1 MSRHGRHDDHSENA
15 REDLFADPYAGGYT
29 QPPVDRTGSE
39 DPYRTRS
46 EDPYRSEPGYR
57 YDDPYAS
64 DPHGHDAYGHDPYGG
79 GAYEGAPGETPEA
92 RRPDPDDHE
101 TTVLNFEPGVFDGPP
116 PGHPEQGYPEQG
128 YADPAYGEQ
137 GYAEE
142 HQGYVEQGYAEQ
154 GYAEQ
159 GYGESYAASGY
170 EHAGPTDADAGYAP
184 AGHSDGAPLDGGHLD
199 DEYPG
204 GYSYAARDANRDAY
218 RDDDPADDAV
228 AAEEIT
234 AEQRAVPA
242 AVGGSERAARRDP
255 KARGRKKRGRV
266 VGALAA
272 AVLLLV
278 VVGGGYL
285 AYDRFLGTNLPP
297 DFTGPPGPA
306 VVVQVNPGE
315 TAGEIG
321 SEFVDKGVV
330 ASSAA
335 FYEAAVQNPG
345 MNSLQPGFY
354 QVATNIPAVDAVA
367 ALVDP
372 ASRVGALVISEGRQL
387 HDIRDV
393 NTGAVR
399 KGIYTLIAE
408 ASCHGD
414 PAAENCVTY
423 EELDAAGATPD
434 LQALGVPEWARDAVA
449 NVPDRRRQLEGLIA
463 AGSWDFDPTAEPVEI
478 LARLVSES
486 ASSYDATGITEA
498 AARVGLTPYE
508 MLISASLVEREAL
521 PQDFAKV
528 ARVILNRLDIDQ
540 MLQFDSTVNYELDE
554 TELATTDAD
563 RARVTPWNTYAM
575 VGLPAT
581 PISSPSIG
589 ALQAMENP
597 EPGEW
602 IYFVTIDDQG
612 TTLFANSYEEHLQN
626 TELALA
632 SGILDSG
639 R

>member
-15 REDLFADPYAGGYT
+15 RQDLFADPYAGGYT
-29 QPPVDRTGSE
+29 EPPVDRTGSE
-39 DPYRTRS
+39 NPYRSGS
-46 EDPYRSEPGYR
+46 EDPFRSDPRYR

-64 DPHGHDAYGHDPYGG
+64 DPRGHDAYGHDPYGNDSHGRDPYG
-79 GAYEGAPGETPEA
+79 GGGYEGVPSGHPEA

-116 PGHPEQGYPEQG
+116 PGHAEQG
-128 YADPAYGEQ
+128 YGEQ

-154 GYAEQ
+154 GYGDG
-159 GYGESYAASGY
+159 GYAGSGY
-170 EHAGPTDADAGYAP
+170 EHDGSTGADPGHAP
-184 AGHSDGAPLDGGHLD
+184 ADHPEGGHLD

-218 RDDDPADDAV
+218 RDDDSADDAV
-228 AAEEIT
+228 AAEEVT
-234 AEQRAVPA
+234 AEQRAVPL
-242 AVGGSERAARRDP
+242 AVDGSERAARRNP
-255 KARGRKKRGRV
+255 KASGRKKRGRV

-285 AYDRFLGTNLPP
+285 AYDRLLGTDLPP

-335 FYEAAVQNPG
+335 FYEAAVQNSG

-486 ASSYDATGITEA
+486 AANYDATGITDA

-528 ARVILNRLDIDQ
+528 ARVILNRLEIDQ

-602 IYFVTIDDQG
+602 IYFVTIDDKG

>member
-15 REDLFADPYAGGYT
+15 RQDLFADPYADGYT
-29 QPPVDRTGSE
+29 EPPVDRTGSG
-39 DPYRTRS
+39 DPYRSGS
-46 EDPYRSEPGYR
+46 EDPYRSDPRYR

-64 DPHGHDAYGHDPYGG
+64 DPRGHDAYGHDPYGNDSHGCDPYG
-79 GAYEGAPGETPEA
+79 GGGYEGVPSGHPEA

-116 PGHPEQGYPEQG
+116 PGHAEQG
-128 YADPAYGEQ
+128 YGEQ
-137 GYAEE
+137 GYA
-142 HQGYVEQGYAEQ
+142 EQGYAEQ

-159 GYGESYAASGY
+159 GYGDG
-170 EHAGPTDADAGYAP
+170 GYAGSEYEGSIGADRGHAP
-184 AGHSDGAPLDGGHLD
+184 ADHPDGGHLD
-199 DEYPG
+199 EEYPG
-204 GYSYAARDANRDAY
+204 GYSYAARDAS

-234 AEQRAVPA
+234 AEQRAVPL

-255 KARGRKKRGRV
+255 KASGRKKRGRV

-285 AYDRFLGTNLPP
+285 AYDRFLGTDLPP

-335 FYEAAVQNPG
+335 FYEAAVQNSG

-486 ASSYDATGITEA
+486 AASYDATGITDA

-602 IYFVTIDDQG
+602 IYFVTIDDKG

>member
-15 REDLFADPYAGGYT
+15 RDDLFADPYAGGYT
-29 QPPVDRTGSE
+29 QPPVDRAGPA
-39 DPYRTRS
+39 DPQRS
-46 EDPYRSEPGYR
+46 DPGYR
-57 YDDPYAS
+57 YDDPYTPDPSAS
-64 DPHGHDAYGHDPYGG
+64 GAYGRDPYGSDPYREGYPGAAPHAG
-79 GAYEGAPGETPEA
+79 GPA
-92 RRPDPDDHE
+92 PDDHE
-101 TTVLNFEPGVFDGPP
+101 TTVLNFGPGAFDGPP
-116 PGHPEQGYPEQG
+116 PGAFAGPPAGAPGYDSHDTAGRPEQG
-128 YADPAYGEQ
+128 YAEGGYADQGYGEQ
-137 GYAEE
+137 GY
-142 HQGYVEQGYAEQ
+142 G
-154 GYAEQ
+154 
-159 GYGESYAASGY
+159 
-170 EHAGPTDADAGYAP
+170 
-184 AGHSDGAPLDGGHLD
+184 DGGHLD

-204 GYSYAARDANRDAY
+204 GYSYAARDEYRDAD
-218 RDDDPADDAV
+218 RHDDYDDYDDYADDADV
-228 AAEEIT
+228 AEDDT

-242 AVGGSERAARRDP
+242 AVGGSDHAGRRDP
-255 KARGRKKRGRV
+255 NARKRKRRGRV

-272 AVLLLV
+272 AILLLV

-285 AYDRFLGTNLPP
+285 AYDRLLGPDLPP
-297 DFTGPPGPA
+297 DFTGPAGPA
-306 VVVQVNPGE
+306 VVVQVNPGD

-335 FYEAAVQNPG
+335 FYEAAVQNSG
-345 MNSLQPGFY
+345 MNSLHPGFY
-354 QVATNIPAVDAVA
+354 QVPTNIPAVDAVA

-414 PAAENCVTY
+414 AAAENCVTY
-423 EELDAAGATPD
+423 EELDAAGSTPD

-486 ASSYDATGITEA
+486 AASYDSTGITDA

-528 ARVILNRLDIDQ
+528 ARVILNRLEIDQ

-563 RARVTPWNTYAM
+563 RGRVTPWNTYAK

-602 IYFVTIDDQG
+602 IYFVTIDDKG

>member
-1 MSRHGRHDDHSENA
+1 MSRHGRHDDHSENG

-29 QPPVDRTGSE
+29 QPPVDRTGPA
-39 DPYRTRS
+39 DPQRS
-46 EDPYRSEPGYR
+46 DRGYR
-57 YDDPYAS
+57 YDDPYAP
-64 DPHGHDAYGHDPYGG
+64 DPYARDAYGHDPHAGDPYGEGHSG
-79 GAYEGAPGETPEA
+79 GAPSAGRPG
-92 RRPDPDDHE
+92 PDDHE
-101 TTVLNFEPGVFDGPP
+101 TTVLNFGPGAFDGPP
-116 PGHPEQGYPEQG
+116 PGTVDGPPSGTPGYHPHATAGRPEQGYVDDDYADQDYGGQDYGGQG
-128 YADPAYGEQ
+128 YGGQGYGEQ
-137 GYAEE
+137 GYGER
-142 HQGYVEQGYAEQ
+142 GY
-154 GYAEQ
+154 
-159 GYGESYAASGY
+159 
-170 EHAGPTDADAGYAP
+170 D
-184 AGHSDGAPLDGGHLD
+184 DGGHLD

-204 GYSYAARDANRDAY
+204 GYSYAARDDY
-218 RDDDPADDAV
+218 RDTDRRDDYADYVDDDADDADDD
-228 AAEEIT
+228 T

-242 AVGGSERAARRDP
+242 AVGGSDHPARRDP
-255 KARGRKKRGRV
+255 KARKRKRRGRV

-272 AVLLLV
+272 AILLLV
-278 VVGGGYL
+278 VAGGGYL
-285 AYDRFLGTNLPP
+285 AYDRLLGPDLPP
-297 DFTGPPGPA
+297 DFTGPAGPA
-306 VVVQVNPGE
+306 VVVQVAPGD

-335 FYEAAVQNPG
+335 FYEAAVQNSG
-345 MNSLQPGFY
+345 MNSLHPGFY
-354 QVATNIPAVDAVA
+354 QVPTNIPAVDAVA

-414 PAAENCVTY
+414 AAAENCITY
-423 EELDAAGATPD
+423 EELDAAGSTPD

-486 ASSYDATGITEA
+486 ATSYDSTGITDA

-528 ARVILNRLDIDQ
+528 ARVILNRLEIDQ

-563 RARVTPWNTYAM
+563 RGRVTPWNTYAK

-602 IYFVTIDDQG
+602 IYFVTIDDKG

>member
-1 MSRHGRHDDHSENA
+1 MSRHGRHDDHSENT
-15 REDLFADPYAGGYT
+15 RENLFADPYSGGH
-29 QPPVDRTGSE
+29 PPSPGGRE
-39 DPYRTRS
+39 DPPRY
-46 EDPYRSEPGYR
+46 DPPSR
-57 YDDPYAS
+57 YEDDPYAATRNS
-64 DPHGHDAYGHDPYGG
+64 GDPYDGDPYGG
-79 GAYEGAPGETPEA
+79 DPYGGDPYGDGVPVRAPHAGEPQPDERETAVLRFGPGA
-92 RRPDPDDHE
+92 
-101 TTVLNFEPGVFDGPP
+101 FDGPP
-116 PGHPEQGYPEQG
+116 PDARGYDPRDSAGRADQGSAGRADQGHAGR
-128 YADPAYGEQ
+128 ADQ
-137 GYAEE
+137 DYAER
-142 HQGYVEQGYAEQ
+142 GYD
-154 GYAEQ
+154 
-159 GYGESYAASGY
+159 
-170 EHAGPTDADAGYAP
+170 HA
-184 AGHSDGAPLDGGHLD
+184 D

-204 GYSYAARDANRDAY
+204 GYSYAARDDYRTDDYSDDDYREVDYREDHYRDEAPAEYETAGQRAEPVAVGDPHGATGRDA
-218 RDDDPADDAV
+218 
-228 AAEEIT
+228 
-234 AEQRAVPA
+234 
-242 AVGGSERAARRDP
+242 GARKR
-255 KARGRKKRGRV
+255 RKRGRV

-272 AVLLLV
+272 AVLLIV
-278 VVGGGYL
+278 VLGGGYL
-285 AYDRFLGTNLPP
+285 AYERFVGPGAPP
-297 DFTGPPGPA
+297 DFTGPPGPE
-306 VVVQVNPGE
+306 VVVQVHPGD

-335 FYEAAVQNPG
+335 FYEAAVQNSG
-345 MNSLQPGFY
+345 MNALQPGFY
-354 QVATNIPAVDAVA
+354 QIPTNIPAVDAVA
-367 ALVDP
+367 KLVTP
-372 ASRVGALVISEGRQL
+372 ETRVGALVISEGRQL

-414 PAAENCVTY
+414 PGAENCVTY

-434 LQALGVPEWARDAVA
+434 LQALGVPAWAREAVA
-449 NVPDRRRQLEGLIA
+449 NVPDRSRQLEGLIA

-486 ASSYDATGITEA
+486 ASSYEATGITEA

-528 ARVILNRLDIDQ
+528 ARVILNRLDIGQ

-563 RARVTPWNTYAM
+563 RARVTPWNTYAK

-602 IYFVTIDDQG
+602 IYFVTIDDKG
-612 TTLFANSYEEHLQN
+612 TTLFANSYEEHLRN
-626 TELALA
+626 TELALQ

>member
-1 MSRHGRHDDHSENA
+1 MAPGGPSTRSGRSRDHGPE
-15 REDLFADPYAGGYT
+15 L
-29 QPPVDRTGSE
+29 RTGCI
-39 DPYRTRS
+39 
-46 EDPYRSEPGYR
+46 
-57 YDDPYAS
+57 
-64 DPHGHDAYGHDPYGG
+64 
-79 GAYEGAPGETPEA
+79 
-92 RRPDPDDHE
+92 RRPAAPSPR
-101 TTVLNFEPGVFDGPP
+101 TGLRRAGVRRGTS
-116 PGHPEQGYPEQG
+116 
-128 YADPAYGEQ
+128 
-137 GYAEE
+137 
-142 HQGYVEQGYAEQ
+142 GYVEQGYTEQ
-154 GYAEQ
+154 GYTEQGYTEQ
-159 GYGESYAASGY
+159 GYGDGGYAGSGY
-170 EHAGPTDADAGYAP
+170 EHDGSTGADPGHAP
-184 AGHSDGAPLDGGHLD
+184 ADHPEGGHLD

-218 RDDDPADDAV
+218 RDDDSAADAV
-228 AAEEIT
+228 AAEEVT
-234 AEQRAVPA
+234 AEQRAVPL
-242 AVGGSERAARRDP
+242 AVRRFGSAARRNP
-255 KARGRKKRGRV
+255 KASGRKKRGRV

-285 AYDRFLGTNLPP
+285 AYDRFLGTDLPP

-335 FYEAAVQNPG
+335 FYEAAVQNSG

-449 NVPDRRRQLEGLIA
+449 NVPTAGDSSKASSPRA
-463 AGSWDFDPTAEPVEI
+463 AGISIRRPNPS
-478 LARLVSES
+478 RSS
-486 ASSYDATGITEA
+486 PASC
-498 AARVGLTPYE
+498 R
-508 MLISASLVEREAL
+508 
-521 PQDFAKV
+521 KV
-528 ARVILNRLDIDQ
+528 
-540 MLQFDSTVNYELDE
+540 
-554 TELATTDAD
+554 
-563 RARVTPWNTYAM
+563 
-575 VGLPAT
+575 LPAT
-581 PISSPSIG
+581 TRRGSPTRPH
-589 ALQAMENP
+589 AWA
-597 EPGEW
+597 
-602 IYFVTIDDQG
+602 
-612 TTLFANSYEEHLQN
+612 
-626 TELALA
+626 
-632 SGILDSG
+632 
-639 R
+639 

>member
-1 MSRHGRHDDHSENA
+1 MSRHGRHDDHSENTH
-15 REDLFADPYAGGYT
+15 EDLFADPYAGEYRQSPAGSA
-29 QPPVDRTGSE
+29 GSE
-39 DPYRTRS
+39 DPHRY
-46 EDPYRSEPGYR
+46 DPRYR
-57 YDDPYAS
+57 YDDGYGR
-64 DPHGHDAYGHDPYGG
+64 DPYGHDPYGSDP
-79 GAYEGAPGETPEA
+79 YREA
-92 RRPDPDDHE
+92 RSGDEPNVGRPDSDDHE
-101 TTVLNFEPGVFDGPP
+101 TAVLNFGPGAFDGPP
-116 PGHPEQGYPEQG
+116 PDAHGYDRREAAGRAEQGYVEQEYPE
-128 YADPAYGEQ
+128 
-137 GYAEE
+137 
-142 HQGYVEQGYAEQ
+142 QGYVEQGYVEQ
-154 GYAEQ
+154 GYVEQ
-159 GYGESYAASGY
+159 GYDYDEPHRGA
-170 EHAGPTDADAGYAP
+170 
-184 AGHSDGAPLDGGHLD
+184 AGHAEDAYGRAGHID

-204 GYSYAARDANRDAY
+204 GYSYAARDDEY
-218 RDDDPADDAV
+218 RDDEYGVDEYRDDE
-228 AAEEIT
+228 AAEFDT
-234 AEQRAVPA
+234 DEQRAVPA
-242 AVGGSERAARRDP
+242 AVGAPERTAQRDP
-255 KARGRKKRGRV
+255 KADKRKKRGRV

-285 AYDRFLGTNLPP
+285 AYQRFGGPGLPP

-306 VVVQVNPGE
+306 VVVQVEPGD

-335 FYEAAVQNPG
+335 FYEAAVQNSG
-345 MNSLQPGFY
+345 MNALHPGFY
-354 QVATNIPAVDAVA
+354 QVPTNIPAVDAVA

-372 ASRVGALVISEGRQL
+372 ESRVGALVISAGRQL

-414 PAAENCVTY
+414 PAAENCITY
-423 EELDAAGATPD
+423 EELDAAGSTPD
-434 LQALGVPEWARDAVA
+434 LQALGVPEWAREAVA

-463 AGSWDFDPTAEPVEI
+463 AGSWDFDPTAQPVEI

-486 ASSYDATGITEA
+486 AASYDSTGITEA

-508 MLISASLVEREAL
+508 MLIAASLVEREAL

-528 ARVILNRLDIDQ
+528 SRVILNRLEIDQ

-563 RARVTPWNTYAM
+563 RGRVTPWNTYAK

-589 ALQAMENP
+589 ALEAMENP

-602 IYFVTIDDQG
+602 IYFVTIDDKG
-612 TTLFANSYEEHLQN
+612 TTLFANSYEEHLRN

>member
-15 REDLFADPYAGGYT
+15 QEGLFADPYAGGYR
-29 QPPVDRTGSE
+29 QPPAGPAGGTE
-39 DPYRTRS
+39 DPQRY
-46 EDPYRSEPGYR
+46 DPRYR
-57 YDDPYAS
+57 YDDGYEADPYRRDS
-64 DPHGHDAYGHDPYGG
+64 DSYGGDPYG
-79 GAYEGAPGETPEA
+79 EGFTGE
-92 RRPDPDDHE
+92 RRYAGRPNPDDQE
-101 TTVLNFEPGVFDGPP
+101 TTVLNFGPGAFDGPP
-116 PGHPEQGYPEQG
+116 PGARGYDSR
-128 YADPAYGEQ
+128 DPSGR
-137 GYAEE
+137 AE
-142 HQGYVEQGYAEQ
+142 QGYVEQDYEYDDTSRGGGNRADDDYGRDGRPDEGYV
-154 GYAEQ
+154 
-159 GYGESYAASGY
+159 
-170 EHAGPTDADAGYAP
+170 
-184 AGHSDGAPLDGGHLD
+184 D

-204 GYSYAARDANRDAY
+204 GYSYAARIEDY
-218 RDDDPADDAV
+218 RDDDEE
-228 AAEEIT
+228 AEVDT
-234 AEQRAVPA
+234 AEQRAMPA
-242 AVGGSERAARRDP
+242 AVGGPDSAETRDP
-255 KARGRKKRGRV
+255 KAVGRKKRGRV

-278 VVGGGYL
+278 VLGGGYL
-285 AYDRFLGTNLPP
+285 AYERFSGADRPP
-297 DFTGPPGPA
+297 DFTGPAGPA
-306 VVVQVNPGE
+306 VVVQVNPGD

-321 SEFVDKGVV
+321 TEFVDKGVV

-335 FYEAAVQNPG
+335 FYEAAVQNSG
-345 MNSLQPGFY
+345 MNALHPGFY
-354 QVATNIPAVDAVA
+354 QVPTNIPAVDAVA

-372 ASRVGALVISEGRQL
+372 ESRVGALVISEGRQL

-423 EELDAAGATPD
+423 EELDAAGSTPD
-434 LQALGVPEWARDAVA
+434 LQALGVPEWAREAVA
-449 NVPDRRRQLEGLIA
+449 NVPDRSRQLEGLIA
-463 AGSWDFDPTAEPVEI
+463 AGSWDFDPSAEPVEI

-486 ASSYDATGITEA
+486 AASYDSTGITEA

-528 ARVILNRLDIDQ
+528 ARVILNRLEIDQ

-597 EPGEW
+597 EPGDW
-602 IYFVTIDDQG
+602 IYFVTIDDKG
-612 TTLFANSYEEHLQN
+612 TTLFANSYEEHLRN